1 MTFAPQPTRNLQSMF
16 LSQVCYTF
24 RFDYI
29 RHSDNFF
36 SSYMLIFIISFFKS
50 RREIFFADAELKLSY
65 LKLVPSIYYIYIC
78 FIDLKGGWGSFSAR
92 RAYII

>member
-1 MTFAPQPTRNLQSMF
+1 
-16 LSQVCYTF
+16 
-24 RFDYI
+24 
-29 RHSDNFF
+29 
-36 SSYMLIFIISFFKS
+36 MLIFIISFFKS